1 MCNNLQ
7 CRRRTDKNVI
17 REGPLLENSHHE
29 QLSLCFSAEEIRN
42 ALWSIPDTKSPGL
55 DGYNSKFYKAS
66 WSIIGDEV
74 VEAVQQLFRTGKLL
88 QAWNTTAVHL
98 IPKVPNPNNPG
109 DYRPIA
115 CCHTLYK
122 CITKLI
128 CSRLKL
134 VLAYIISPSQGA
146 FVEGAQHYAQ
156 YSIMPGYC
164 EAIWS
169 ETLPS

>member
-1 MCNNLQ
+1 MNI
-7 CRRRTDKNVI
+7 I
-17 REGPLLENSHHE
+17 RVGPLLENAHHKH
-29 QLSLCFSAEEIRN
+29 LSLIFSSEEIKN
-42 ALWSIPDTKSPGL
+42 APDTKNPRL
-55 DGYNSKFYKAS
+55 DGYNSKFYKAFQA
-66 WSIIGDEV
+66 IIGTDV
-74 VEAVQQLFRTGKLL
+74 VEAIQQFFRSGKLL

-98 IPKVPNPNNPG
+98 IPKTHNPNNSG

-169 ETLPS
+169 ETLPSQQFVED

>member
-1 MCNNLQ
+1 MNI
-7 CRRRTDKNVI
+7 I
-17 REGPLLENSHHE
+17 REGPLLENDHHK
-29 QLSLCFSAEEIRN
+29 QLSLVFSPEEIKI

-55 DGYNSKFYKAS
+55 DGYNSRFYKAS
-66 WSIIGDEV
+66 WAIFGNDV
-74 VEAVQQLFRTGKLL
+74 VEAIQQFFRNGKLL
-88 QAWNTTAVHL
+88 QAWNTIAVHL

-134 VLAYIISPSQGA
+134 VLGHIISPTQGA
-146 FVEGAQHYAQ
+146 FVEGRN
-156 YSIMPGYC
+156 IMHNILMC
-164 EAIWS
+164 
-169 ETLPS
+169 